1 MSVTLSLPTVL
12 APLAGG
18 QRTLAASGET
28 LGAVVADVARQY
40 PQLAPRL
47 RDEEGNP
54 YRFVTFY
61 VNDQDCRFLGG
72 FDAPLVDGDEV
83 AVVPAI
89 AGGAGQGLLA
99 EEGSRAR
106 R

>member
-1 MSVTLSLPTVL
+1 MTVTLSLPTVL

-18 QRTLAASGET
+18 QRSLTASGET
-28 LGAVVADVARQY
+28 LGAAVADVAGRF

-47 RDEEGNP
+47 RDEEGLP

-72 FDAPLVDGDEV
+72 FEAPLQDGDEV

-89 AGGAGQGLLA
+89 AGGTV
-99 EEGSRAR
+99 
-106 R
+106 

>member
-1 MSVTLSLPTVL
+1 MAVTVSLPTVL

-18 QRTLAASGET
+18 QRVLDSSGPT
-28 LGAVVADVARQY
+28 LGAVVADVSRRY

-47 RDEEGNP
+47 RDTDGNP

-61 VNDQDCRFLGG
+61 LNDQDSRFLGG
-72 FDAPLVDGDEV
+72 FDAEVSDGDEI

-89 AGGAGQGLLA
+89 AGG
-99 EEGSRAR
+99 
-106 R
+106 

>member
-1 MSVTLSLPTVL
+1 MAVTVSLPTVL

-18 QRTLAASGET
+18 QRTVEAQGQT
-28 LGAVVADVARQY
+28 LGAIVDDVARKF

-47 RDEEGNP
+47 RDTDGQP

-61 VNDQDCRFLGG
+61 LNDQDCRFLGG
-72 FDAPLVDGDEV
+72 FEAQVADGDEV

-89 AGGAGQGLLA
+89 AGG
-99 EEGSRAR
+99 
-106 R
+106 

>member
-1 MSVTLSLPTVL
+1 MPVTLTLPTVL

-18 QRTLAASGET
+18 ERSLAASGAT
-28 LGAVVADVARQY
+28 LGDVVADVARRY

-47 RDEEGNP
+47 RDEEGQP

-72 FDAPLVDGDEV
+72 FEARVEDGDEV

-89 AGGAGQGLLA
+89 AGGRHQVKLPGA
-99 EEGSRAR
+99 
-106 R
+106 